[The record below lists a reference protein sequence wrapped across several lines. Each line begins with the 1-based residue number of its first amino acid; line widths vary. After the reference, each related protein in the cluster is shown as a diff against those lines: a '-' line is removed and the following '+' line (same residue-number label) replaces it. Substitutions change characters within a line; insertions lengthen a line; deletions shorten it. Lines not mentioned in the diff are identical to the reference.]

1 MENLNSTDHFKILRE
16 AAEQSCEADINFICG
31 DGFYVVNSAV
41 FKYASSF
48 WIKLLGTVPESNPYI
63 MIAPDI
69 SVQSLYHIGNDN
81 DKDKRYVMVL
91 ILYNPSQYCQ

>member
-69 SVQSLYHIGNDN
+69 SVQSIYHIGNDN
-81 DKDKRYVMVL
+81 YKRYMMMVL
-91 ILYNPSQYCQ
+91 ILHNPSQYCQ